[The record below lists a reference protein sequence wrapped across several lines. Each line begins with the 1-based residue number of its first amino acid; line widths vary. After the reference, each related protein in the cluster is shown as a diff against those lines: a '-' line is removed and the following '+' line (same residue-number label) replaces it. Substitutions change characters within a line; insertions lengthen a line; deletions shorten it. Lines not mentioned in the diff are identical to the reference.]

1 MLGLAERARVG
12 EGGFM
17 ARKQV
22 RTKTESPSVRAFTEA
37 ANSYVEQT
45 FARFPSYGS
54 STGRHEFDAEL
65 ERPTVPLYR
74 AHEKLL
80 RETLI
85 RIEDL
90 PEVDFKGDAWLDR
103 RALLAELRTE
113 LWSIERNAQR
123 KNPERWA
130 SGALGSLHEL
140 VVRNADNLA
149 PVAPAILSRLQ
160 KVPAYLSGALS
171 LVDAPVPVWTRMA
184 EQSCAGA
191 PSFFDAIGEPLK
203 HTQRVPAAKVDRAV
217 DRAKAAFA
225 AYSTQLRKL
234 KPGPAD
240 GFSVGRERFEALL
253 RERLG
258 WDLGAREAEAL
269 GHTLVK
275 RIEAEMVEAARK
287 ISRGKH
293 PREIL
298 ERAAN
303 EWSPARPSLFEE
315 YEFETKRVREAFRK
329 ANVVTLPKGERLL
342 VKLVPRFLQHQFP
355 TAAYSQPGCYDS
367 DQTGIF
373 WVNDLSLLRDTEKE
387 KRAEIRQHFGVALTC
402 AHEAYIGHHLQFCT
416 ANQHPSKLRRLFAH
430 SVFYEGWTLWC
441 EQMAV
446 DTGIVSEP
454 VARLNQLNDALWRA
468 HRILIDCGLHTGK
481 LSYDGAVKHL
491 MKHMGFTRGR
501 AEGDVNWY
509 TMLPT
514 VPMSYLLGKMEVM
527 RLKHRKVD
535 VGGWS
540 LKQFNDWALSHGTV
554 PWRWI
559 EQSGL

>member
-1 MLGLAERARVG
+1 L
-12 EGGFM
+12 
-17 ARKQV
+17 Q
-22 RTKTESPSVRAFTEA
+22 
-37 ANSYVEQT
+37 
-45 FARFPSYGS
+45 
-54 STGRHEFDAEL
+54 
-65 ERPTVPLYR
+65 R
-74 AHEKLL
+74 AHEKLI

-85 RIEDL
+85 RVEDL
-90 PEVDFKGDAWLDR
+90 PELDFKGDAWLDR

-113 LWSIERNAQR
+113 LWSIERQTFR
-123 KNPERWA
+123 RNPERWA
-130 SGALGSLHEL
+130 SGALGSVHDL
-140 VVRNADNLA
+140 VVKNADNLKPA
-149 PVAPAILSRLQ
+149 APAILARLQ
-160 KVPAYLSGALS
+160 KLPAYLEGATSMIDL
-171 LVDAPVPVWTRMA
+171 PVPVWTRMA

-191 PSFFDAIGEPLK
+191 PSLLDAIAEPLK
-203 HTQRVPAAKVDRAV
+203 HTKAATPARVDTLIE
-217 DRAKAAFA
+217 RAKAAFA
-225 AYSTQLRKL
+225 AYAKHIRRVKR
-234 KPGPAD
+234 GPAN

-258 WDLGAREAEAL
+258 WDLGAREAQAL
-269 GHTLVK
+269 GHTLVA
-275 RIEAEMVEAARK
+275 RIEAEMAVEARK
-287 ISRGKH
+287 IARGKT

-298 ERAAN
+298 ERAASAWRP
-303 EWSPARPSLFEE
+303 ERPSLFEE
-315 YEFETKRVREAFRK
+315 YEFETTRVREAFRK

-342 VKLVPRFLQHQFP
+342 VKLVPKFLQHQFP
-355 TAAYSQPGCYDS
+355 TAAYSQPGCYDK

-373 WVNDLSLLRDTEKE
+373 WVNDLSLLRATDQEKA
-387 KRAEIRQHFGVALTC
+387 AEIRQHFGVPLTC

-446 DTGIVSEP
+446 DQGVVSEP

-468 HRILIDCGLHTGK
+468 HRILIDCGLQTGE

-509 TMLPT
+509 TMMPT

-535 VGGWS
+535 LGGWS
-540 LKQFNDWALSHGTV
+540 LKQFNDWALSHGTL